1 MSQTPFWPLRC
12 GAVLLTA
19 QLVLACGGGESKPP
33 PPTDLTPPATR
44 ATPAGGDFTTSVVV
58 TLACDDGGGS
68 GCAATYY
75 TLDGSTPGTGSTQY
89 REPFT
94 LGSTTTVRFYSMDA
108 AGNAE
113 APGTAT
119 FTLVGSA
126 DTEPPS
132 TVVNPA
138 SGSFS
143 SPRSVALTCDD
154 GAGSGCAAT
163 HYTLDGSVPT
173 QASPR
178 YTAPLSI
185 ATSTTLRF
193 FSVDRVGNVEAV
205 RQARYVVDTEA
216 PQVAAT
222 PRGGTFTG
230 TRVVTLTCDDGEGSG
245 CAAIHYT
252 TNGAIPS
259 LDSSVYQ
266 GPLVLTATTRV
277 RFIAVDWAGNVSDVV
292 SELYTREASAEDRTP
307 PTTTATPAGGT
318 YRSTQSVVLACTD
331 NADGSGCAATYYTLD
346 GSAPTTFSLRYS
358 AAISISTSATLR
370 FFSVDLAGN
379 VEPAK
384 SEQYALDTVAP
395 VTTATPAGGT
405 YRSTQ
410 SVVLACT
417 DNADGSGCAATY
429 YTLDGS
435 APTTFS
441 LRYSAAISISTSATL
456 RFFSVDLAGNVEP
469 AKSEQYAL
477 DTVAPVTT
485 ATPAGGTYRSTQSV
499 VLACTDN
506 ADGSGCAATYYTLDG
521 SAPTTS
527 SLRYSAAISISTSAT
542 LRFFSVDLAGNVEP
556 AKSEQYALDT
566 VAPVTTATPA
576 GGTYRSTQSV
586 VLACTDNA
594 DGSGCAATYYTL
606 DGSAPTTSS
615 LRYSAA
621 ISISTSATL
630 RFFSVDL
637 AGNAEPAKSE
647 QYALDTV
654 APVTTATPAGGT
666 YRSTQS
672 VVLACTDNA
681 DGSGCAATYY
691 TLDGSAPTT
700 SSLRYSAAISISTSA
715 TLRFFSV
722 DLAGNAE
729 PAKSEQYTLD
739 TVAPVTT
746 VSPGGGSYTDA
757 VTVTLSCSD
766 NGSGCRETRYTLDG
780 SAPEAGSPVYA
791 GPISISASTTL
802 RFASVDHAGNVELAK
817 QAVYVLPSLDRLASE
832 QIQAV
837 RNAATGTVNLV
848 ISGARITYVK
858 PAVGNVVNDAAG
870 FFLQAE
876 QAGPALFVEVD
887 PLTLSP
893 APQAGARV
901 RVTVSEKSLV
911 NGQTRAR
918 ISAYAV
924 LSTGH
929 SLSDLVQDVSG
940 VDVTTGTPPAY
951 ESEYISITGTIG
963 NPGFSNAGLGH
974 VQAPFTTA
982 GVPEGSPGAAALR
995 LRVAEPFHDTLA
1007 LSQGCSLTVVSPL
1020 WVFMSGTQTTHTIQP
1035 SVWTESQATVHSCP
1049 APRVTGAQAMHH
1061 DSVIL
1066 RFTRAIDPLSVQ
1078 RNGSQFSIPGLSVM
1092 DAVVLSTGEVWLS
1105 TASQTPRQQYT
1116 VTVASSVRDRRGVSV
1131 DSTAASTSFTG
1142 YQVPARLRLSEVA
1155 PNVQQNRDL
1164 VELVVLTSGSVMGAT
1179 LLDGNATLATL
1190 PDVQVASGDII
1201 VIHLNPDRVT
1211 PGADAPGS
1219 ETLSKTQYPASSFFW
1234 NYDTAWDFH
1243 GTTLGVGTG
1252 NRTLRIQD
1260 GFDVTQDALAVVV
1273 PSNSFAGYPALLQAL
1288 QDESLW
1294 LPANCNG
1301 ALCTYASFPTAWE
1314 VSVDW
1319 SQAFVT
1325 QGRSSSVQRIGATD
1339 SDTRDDWFVGGSS
1352 FGVRNP

>member
-94 LGSTTTVRFYSMDA
+94 LGSTTTVRFYSVDA

-266 GPLVLTATTRV
+266 EPLVLTATTRV

-346 GSAPTTFSLRYS
+346 GSAPTTSSLRYS
-358 AAISISTSATLR
+358 AAISVSTSATLR

-417 DNADGSGCAATY
+417 DNADGNGCAATY

-435 APTTFS
+435 APTTSS

-469 AKSEQYAL
+469 AKSEQYTL

-527 SLRYSAAISISTSAT
+527 SLRYSAAISVSTSAT
-542 LRFFSVDLAGNVEP
+542 LRFFSVDLAGNV
-556 AKSEQYALDT
+556 
-566 VAPVTTATPA
+566 
-576 GGTYRSTQSV
+576 
-586 VLACTDNA
+586 
-594 DGSGCAATYYTL
+594 
-606 DGSAPTTSS
+606 
-615 LRYSAA
+615 
-621 ISISTSATL
+621 
-630 RFFSVDL
+630 
-637 AGNAEPAKSE
+637 EPAKSE

-766 NGSGCRETRYTLDG
+766 SGSGCRETRYTLDG
-780 SAPEAGSPVYA
+780 SAPEADSPVYA
-791 GPISISASTTL
+791 GPVSISASTTL

-1116 VTVASSVRDRRGVSV
+1116 VTAASSVRDRRGVSV

>member
-1 MSQTPFWPLRC
+1 MPQTLFWPLHC

-19 QLVLACGGGESKPP
+19 QLVLACGGGESKSP
-33 PPTDLTPPATR
+33 PPTDLTPPTTR
-44 ATPAGGDFTTSVVV
+44 ATPAGGDFTTAVVV
-58 TLACDDGGGS
+58 TLACDDRGGS
-68 GCAATYY
+68 GCAVTYY

-94 LGSTTTVRFYSMDA
+94 LGGTTTVRFYSVDA
-108 AGNAE
+108 VGNAE

-119 FTLVGSA
+119 FTLVGAA

-132 TVVNPA
+132 TVANPG
-138 SGSFS
+138 SGAFS
-143 SPRSVALTCDD
+143 SPRSVALTCGD

-185 ATSTTLRF
+185 ARSTTLRF

-230 TRVVTLTCDDGEGSG
+230 TRAVTLTCDDGEGSG
-245 CAAIHYT
+245 CTAIHYT
-252 TNGAIPS
+252 THGAIPS
-259 LDSSVYQ
+259 LDSSVYEE
-266 GPLVLTATTRV
+266 PLVLTATTRV
-277 RFIAVDWAGNVSDVV
+277 RFIAVDWVGNVSEVV
-292 SELYTREASAEDRTP
+292 SELYSREASAEDRVP
-307 PTTTATPAGGT
+307 PTTTATPAGGA
-318 YRSTQSVVLACTD
+318 YRSAQSVVLACTD
-331 NADGSGCAATYYTLD
+331 NA
-346 GSAPTTFSLRYS
+346 
-358 AAISISTSATLR
+358 
-370 FFSVDLAGN
+370 
-379 VEPAK
+379 E
-384 SEQYALDTVAP
+384 
-395 VTTATPAGGT
+395 
-405 YRSTQ
+405 
-410 SVVLACT
+410 
-417 DNADGSGCAATY
+417 
-429 YTLDGS
+429 
-435 APTTFS
+435 
-441 LRYSAAISISTSATL
+441 
-456 RFFSVDLAGNVEP
+456 
-469 AKSEQYAL
+469 
-477 DTVAPVTT
+477 
-485 ATPAGGTYRSTQSV
+485 
-499 VLACTDN
+499 
-506 ADGSGCAATYYTLDG
+506 GSGCAATYYTLDG

-527 SLRYSAAISISTSAT
+527 SLRYAAAISIAS
-542 LRFFSVDLAGNVEP
+542 
-556 AKSEQYALDT
+556 
-566 VAPVTTATPA
+566 
-576 GGTYRSTQSV
+576 
-586 VLACTDNA
+586 
-594 DGSGCAATYYTL
+594 
-606 DGSAPTTSS
+606 
-615 LRYSAA
+615 
-621 ISISTSATL
+621 
-630 RFFSVDL
+630 
-637 AGNAEPAKSE
+637 
-647 QYALDTV
+647 
-654 APVTTATPAGGT
+654 
-666 YRSTQS
+666 
-672 VVLACTDNA
+672 
-681 DGSGCAATYY
+681 
-691 TLDGSAPTT
+691 
-700 SSLRYSAAISISTSA
+700 SA

-746 VSPGGGSYTDA
+746 VSPGGGSYTEA

-766 NGSGCRETRYTLDG
+766 SGSGCRETRYTLDG
-780 SAPEAGSPVYA
+780 SAPAAGSPVYA
-791 GPISISASTTL
+791 GPFSISASRTL
-802 RFASVDHAGNVELAK
+802 RFASVDHAGNGELAK

-837 RNAATGTVNLV
+837 RNASTGSVNLV

-911 NGQTRAR
+911 NGQVRAR

-995 LRVAEPFHDTLA
+995 LRIAEPFHDTLA

-1020 WVFMSGTQTTHTIQP
+1020 WVFMSGTQTTHAIQP
-1035 SVWTESQATVHSCP
+1035 SVWAQNQATVHSCP

-1061 DSVIL
+1061 DSAIL

-1078 RNGSQFSIPGLSVM
+1078 RNGSQFSIPGLSVT

-1105 TASQTPRQQYT
+1105 TTSQTPRQQYT

-1131 DSTAASTSFTG
+1131 DSTAASTSFPG

-1155 PNVQQNRDL
+1155 PNVQLNRDL

-1219 ETLSKTQYPASSFFW
+1219 ETLSKTQHPASSYFW

-1252 NRTLRIQD
+1252 NRTLRIRD
-1260 GFDVTQDALAVVV
+1260 GFDVTHDALAVVV
-1273 PSNSFAGYPALLQAL
+1273 PGNTFPGYPALLQAL
-1288 QDESLW
+1288 QNEAQW
-1294 LPANCNG
+1294 LPASCNG
-1301 ALCTYASFPTAWE
+1301 ALCTYESFPTAGE

-1319 SQAFVT
+1319 SQTFVT
-1325 QGRSSSVQRIGATD
+1325 QGRSYSVQRVGATD

>member
-1 MSQTPFWPLRC
+1 REPFTLGSTTTVRFYSVDAAGNAEAPGTATFTLVGSADTEPPSTVANPASGSFSSPRSVALTCDDGAGSGCSATHYTLDGSVPTQASPRYTAPLSIATSTTLRFFSVDRV
-12 GAVLLTA
+12 GNVEAVRQARYVVDTEAPQVAAVPRGGTFTGTRAVTLTCDDGEGSGCAAIHYTTNDAIPSLDSPVYQEPLVLTA
-19 QLVLACGGGESKPP
+19 TTRVRFIAVDWAGNVSDVVSELYTREASAEDRTS
-33 PPTDLTPPATR
+33 PTTT
-44 ATPAGGDFTTSVVV
+44 ATPAGGTYRSTQSVV
-58 TLACDDGGGS
+58 LACTDNADGS
-68 GCAATYY
+68 GCAATYYTLDGSAPTTSSLRYTAAISISSSATLRFFSVDLAGNAEPAKSEQYTLDTVAPVTTVSPGGGSYTDAVTVTLSCSDSGSGCRETRY

-94 LGSTTTVRFYSMDA
+94 LGSTTTVRFYSVDA

-126 DTEPPS
+126 DTEPPN
-132 TVVNPA
+132 TVANPA

-216 PQVAAT
+216 PQVAAN
-222 PRGGTFTG
+222 PRSGAFTG
-230 TRVVTLTCDDGEGSG
+230 TRAVTLACDDGEGSG

-252 TNGAIPS
+252 TNGAIPT

-266 GPLVLTATTRV
+266 EPLVLTATTRV

-292 SELYTREASAEDRTP
+292 SEMYTREASAEDRTP
-307 PTTTATPAGGT
+307 PSTTATPAGGT
-318 YRSTQSVVLACTD
+318 YQ
-331 NADGSGCAATYYTLD
+331 
-346 GSAPTTFSLRYS
+346 
-358 AAISISTSATLR
+358 
-370 FFSVDLAGN
+370 
-379 VEPAK
+379 
-384 SEQYALDTVAP
+384 
-395 VTTATPAGGT
+395 
-405 YRSTQ
+405 
-410 SVVLACT
+410 
-417 DNADGSGCAATY
+417 
-429 YTLDGS
+429 
-435 APTTFS
+435 
-441 LRYSAAISISTSATL
+441 
-456 RFFSVDLAGNVEP
+456 
-469 AKSEQYAL
+469 
-477 DTVAPVTT
+477 
-485 ATPAGGTYRSTQSV
+485 STQSV

-527 SLRYSAAISISTSAT
+527 SLRYT
-542 LRFFSVDLAGNVEP
+542 
-556 AKSEQYALDT
+556 
-566 VAPVTTATPA
+566 
-576 GGTYRSTQSV
+576 
-586 VLACTDNA
+586 
-594 DGSGCAATYYTL
+594 
-606 DGSAPTTSS
+606 
-615 LRYSAA
+615 
-621 ISISTSATL
+621 
-630 RFFSVDL
+630 
-637 AGNAEPAKSE
+637 
-647 QYALDTV
+647 
-654 APVTTATPAGGT
+654 
-666 YRSTQS
+666 
-672 VVLACTDNA
+672 
-681 DGSGCAATYY
+681 
-691 TLDGSAPTT
+691 
-700 SSLRYSAAISISTSA
+700 AAISISTSA

-746 VSPGGGSYTDA
+746 ASPAGGSYTDA

-766 NGSGCRETRYTLDG
+766 SGSGCRETRYTLDG

-791 GPISISASTTL
+791 GPFSISVSTTL

-837 RNAATGTVNLV
+837 RNAATGSVNLV

-858 PAVGNVVNDAAG
+858 PAVGNMVNDAAG

-887 PLTLSP
+887 PLTFTP
-893 APQAGARV
+893 EPQAGARV

-918 ISAYAV
+918 ISAYTV

-982 GVPEGSPGAAALR
+982 GVPESSPGAAALR

-1078 RNGSQFSIPGLSVM
+1078 RNGSQFSIPGLSVV

-1131 DSTAASTSFTG
+1131 DSAADWTSFPG

-1164 VELVVLTSGSVMGAT
+1164 VELSVLTSGSVMGAT
-1179 LLDGNATLATL
+1179 LLDGNAILATL

-1219 ETLSKTQYPASSFFW
+1219 ETLSKTQYPASSYFW

-1252 NRTLRIQD
+1252 NRTLRIRD

-1301 ALCTYASFPTAWE
+1301 VLCTYSSFPTAWE

-1325 QGRSSSVQRIGATD
+1325 QGRSYSVQRIGATD
-1339 SDTRDDWFVGGSS
+1339 SDTRGDWFVGGSS

>member
-1 MSQTPFWPLRC
+1 M
-12 GAVLLTA
+12 
-19 QLVLACGGGESKPP
+19 
-33 PPTDLTPPATR
+33 
-44 ATPAGGDFTTSVVV
+44 
-58 TLACDDGGGS
+58 
-68 GCAATYY
+68 
-75 TLDGSTPGTGSTQY
+75 
-89 REPFT
+89 
-94 LGSTTTVRFYSMDA
+94 
-108 AGNAE
+108 
-113 APGTAT
+113 
-119 FTLVGSA
+119 
-126 DTEPPS
+126 
-132 TVVNPA
+132 
-138 SGSFS
+138 
-143 SPRSVALTCDD
+143 
-154 GAGSGCAAT
+154 
-163 HYTLDGSVPT
+163 
-173 QASPR
+173 
-178 YTAPLSI
+178 
-185 ATSTTLRF
+185 
-193 FSVDRVGNVEAV
+193 
-205 RQARYVVDTEA
+205 
-216 PQVAAT
+216 
-222 PRGGTFTG
+222 
-230 TRVVTLTCDDGEGSG
+230 
-245 CAAIHYT
+245 
-252 TNGAIPS
+252 
-259 LDSSVYQ
+259 
-266 GPLVLTATTRV
+266 
-277 RFIAVDWAGNVSDVV
+277 DWAGNVSDVV

-346 GSAPTTFSLRYS
+346 GSAPTTS
-358 AAISISTSATLR
+358 
-370 FFSVDLAGN
+370 
-379 VEPAK
+379 
-384 SEQYALDTVAP
+384 
-395 VTTATPAGGT
+395 
-405 YRSTQ
+405 
-410 SVVLACT
+410 
-417 DNADGSGCAATY
+417 
-429 YTLDGS
+429 
-435 APTTFS
+435 S

-527 SLRYSAAISISTSAT
+527 SLRYSAAISVSTSAT

-556 AKSEQYALDT
+556 AKSEQYTLDT

-766 NGSGCRETRYTLDG
+766 SGSGCRETRYTLDG